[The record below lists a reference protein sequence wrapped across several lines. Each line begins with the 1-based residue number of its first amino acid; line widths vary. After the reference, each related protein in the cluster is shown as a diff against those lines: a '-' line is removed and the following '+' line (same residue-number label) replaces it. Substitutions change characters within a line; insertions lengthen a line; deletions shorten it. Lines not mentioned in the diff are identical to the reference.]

1 MATNIEILRKLDAL
15 EIKGD
20 ARADT
25 LEEVRKLAELSDRAL
40 RGYNGN
46 VGLVA
51 RVVRNERAL
60 GWFIGIMGLAVTG
73 AVVPQA
79 VTWIKS
85 LF

>member
-1 MATNIEILRKLDAL
+1 MTTNIKIMAKLIEL

-20 ARADT
+20 ARSET
-25 LEEVRKLAELSDRAL
+25 LKEVRELAELSDRAL

-46 VGLVA
+46 VGIVA